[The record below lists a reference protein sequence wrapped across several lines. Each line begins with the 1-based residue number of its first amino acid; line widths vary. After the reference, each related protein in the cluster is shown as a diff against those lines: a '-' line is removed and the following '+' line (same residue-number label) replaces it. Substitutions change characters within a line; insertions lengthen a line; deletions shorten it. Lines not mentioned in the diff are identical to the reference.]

1 MLEHATTAIRIVNLV
16 AQHKTAVVFTIIG
29 VIASPI
35 VGIVVTDYISITPKR
50 LVELLEDD
58 KVSVLEGALNIT
70 KDSKSKAQVSEFN
83 ELRKQFKQPIIFE
96 KPDISKNL
104 DLSNKTLTKI
114 NLDSVIVLHSN
125 FSNSDLERSTLDNVQ
140 ISGDLSGINLRNAS
154 LYNADLTGSNLS
166 NAVLKD
172 AYVSEADLTD
182 THFPGADLTSVD
194 FSLRCSNKF

>member
-1 MLEHATTAIRIVNLV
+1 MLDMPRARIVNLV

-50 LVELLEDD
+50 LPELLEDD
-58 KVSVLEGALNIT
+58 KVSVLERALNIT

-83 ELRKQFKQPIIFE
+83 ELRKQFKQQIIFE
-96 KPDISKNL
+96 NL

-114 NLDSVIVLHSN
+114 KLDSVIPLHSN

-154 LYNADLTGSNLS
+154 LYNADLTGPNLS
-166 NAVLKD
+166 NSVLKD

-194 FSLRCSNKF
+194 FQLRCSIKF

>member
-1 MLEHATTAIRIVNLV
+1 M
-16 AQHKTAVVFTIIG
+16 
-29 VIASPI
+29 
-35 VGIVVTDYISITPKR
+35 VTDYISITPRK
-50 LVELLEDD
+50 LAELLEDD

-70 KDSKSKAQVSEFN
+70 KTANLKAQVSEFN

-96 KPDISKNL
+96 NV

-114 NLDSVIVLHSN
+114 NLDSVIILHSN
-125 FSNSDLERSTLDNVQ
+125 FSNADSERSTLDNVQ

-172 AYVSEADLTD
+172 VYVSEPT
-182 THFPGADLTSVD
+182 
-194 FSLRCSNKF
+194 